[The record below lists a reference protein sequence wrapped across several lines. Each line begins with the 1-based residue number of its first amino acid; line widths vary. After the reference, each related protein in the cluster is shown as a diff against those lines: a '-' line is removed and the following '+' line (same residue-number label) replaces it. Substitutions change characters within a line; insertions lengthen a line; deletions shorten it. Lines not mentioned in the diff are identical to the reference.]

1 MKILF
6 VIGQLDIGGIE
17 CWLDDLTNL
26 IHLKKPDVEIYVL
39 VDKPHKG
46 VLEDKFSQ
54 RGITILRVNSSK
66 ISKVSY
72 IKDLFFILRKYKF
85 DVIHS
90 NVSFTNGINLLLAFI
105 ARVPTRISHIHSNRN
120 NQKQQKLKKLNY
132 FFLKILI
139 ELFSTHKIAVSEQ
152 SKNNYLS
159 HQNVLIMPCGINL
172 GKIVN
177 HEDIKA
183 RKDWDNNSILLC
195 SVGRLEPVK
204 NLEFTIKL
212 VSELPIHYK
221 YVIAGEG
228 SLRKE
233 LEQLVKNLN
242 LQDRVVFIGNI
253 TSTISFLKTNANILL
268 FPSHHEGF
276 GIVAIEAQLAGIP
289 VIASTNIPISTKIS
303 NAIYYI
309 SSNDKTA
316 WINKIKHM
324 NTKNIKLTIEP
335 DIFDIKNNY
344 NRLIRI
350 YTKNDR

>member
-1 MKILF
+1 MKVLF

-17 CWLDDLTNL
+17 CWLDDLTDL
-26 IHLKKPDVEIYVL
+26 ITLKKPDTEIYVL

-46 VLEDKFSQ
+46 VLEEKFSKK
-54 RGITILRVNSSK
+54 GITILKVSSSK
-66 ISKVSY
+66 KSKILY
-72 IKDLFFILRKYKF
+72 IKDVFFILRRNKF
-85 DVIHS
+85 NVVHS
-90 NVSFTNGINLLLAFI
+90 NISFTNGIISFLALI
-105 ARVPTRISHIHSNRN
+105 TKVPIRISHIHSNRK
-120 NQKQQKLKKLNY
+120 NQKQKKIKKIIFFILKT
-132 FFLKILI
+132 FI

-152 SKNNYLS
+152 SKKNYLLYK
-159 HQNVLIMPCGINL
+159 NVLIMPCGINL
-172 GKIVN
+172 EKTIDYD
-177 HEDIKA
+177 DIKINKNWA
-183 RKDWDNNSILLC
+183 NDSILLC

-204 NLEFTIKL
+204 NHEFTIKL
-212 VSELPIHYK
+212 VSELPTHYK

-228 SLRKE
+228 SLRNE

-253 TSTISFLKTNANILL
+253 TSTISFLKTNASILL

-276 GIVAIEAQLAGIP
+276 GIVAVEAQLAGIP
-289 VIASTNIPISTKIS
+289 VIASTNVPISTKIS

-316 WINKIKHM
+316 WINKIKYM
-324 NTKNIKLTIEP
+324 NTKNIKLTVEP

-344 NRLIRI
+344 ERLIRI